1 MRQDGEEREER
12 GGISLWK
19 EWGLGNLRKAV
30 GLGSDRGIV
39 GKRDVDPEEVATGRR
54 KRKSHLKRKREF

>member
-1 MRQDGEEREER
+1 M
-12 GGISLWK
+12 WK

-30 GLGSDRGIV
+30 GLGSDRGTV
-39 GKRDVDPEEVATGRR
+39 GKRDPEEVATGRR

>member
-1 MRQDGEEREER
+1 M
-12 GGISLWK
+12 WK

-30 GLGSDRGIV
+30 GLGSDRGTV